1 MLLNMD
7 ALGWEE
13 GRYDLLMVN
22 SVLLLG
28 KPVIA
33 VMESMLSFVL
43 FILFLKVGIWA
54 YSILANAPANSSSG
68 WIGLGWTGGLGC
80 LLYGSLLSVLH
91 IKLTVGI

>member
-1 MLLNMD
+1 M
-7 ALGWEE
+7 
-13 GRYDLLMVN
+13 LMVN

-33 VMESMLSFVL
+33 VMESMFFVY
-43 FILFLKVGIWA
+43 FVSFLKLGIWA
-54 YSILANAPANSSSG
+54 YSILANVPVNSSSG
-68 WIGLGWTGGLGC
+68 WIGLDWTGGLGC

>member
-13 GRYDLLMVN
+13 GRCDLLMVN

-43 FILFLKVGIWA
+43 FILFFFFE
-54 YSILANAPANSSSG
+54 SRDM
-68 WIGLGWTGGLGC
+68 GLFDFSKC
-80 LLYGSLLSVLH
+80 AC
-91 IKLTVGI
+91 K